1 MKDLILHLGLQKT
14 GSTSIQETLLYNPEV
29 LARAGYEYA
38 KIDWP
43 DLQRNS
49 NHSFPFIVAF
59 SDGWQD
65 NGEIVRRGWTAEGL
79 KPHFQAAIARALDR
93 PANLIFSG
101 EDITDIGAAGLA
113 AFAALAASQGFSIR
127 PFMLV
132 RSPLEFITSMTQTRI
147 RHGHGQHVF
156 AGAKSRRIE
165 PCLRLWPDLTCLP
178 FAEAARHADGPI
190 GLFLDQ
196 FGLPPAGAFNLIR
209 QNESLSDHATR
220 LIGHVNAVIPLFRA
234 GGVNPA
240 RTYLDT
246 EPLARIPGPKFALTR
261 SEFLEV
267 RSLVQSENE
276 SLSRLLGP
284 EFCDTTLRFNPQ
296 PAPWSEAAIQA
307 LAEAMA
313 PLGADLQAA
322 IRSFFAEGDRVGP
335 EERRL
340 AAAILG

>member
-38 KIDWP
+38 RVDWP
-43 DLQRNS
+43 DLKRNS

-65 NGEIVRRGWTAEGL
+65 NAEIRRRGWTAEGL

-101 EDITDIGAAGLA
+101 EDITEIGGAGLSAFAGLA
-113 AFAALAASQGFSIR
+113 AARGFAIR

-147 RHGHGQHVF
+147 RHGAAYQVF
-156 AGAKSRRIE
+156 AVGRSRRIE
-165 PCLRLWPDLTCLP
+165 PCLRLWPGMACLP
-178 FAEAARHADGPI
+178 FAEAARHPQGPI
-190 GLFLDQ
+190 GLFLDHC
-196 FGLPPAGAFNLIR
+196 GLPQASAFNLIR
-209 QNESLSDHATR
+209 QNESLSEFATR
-220 LIGHVNAVIPLFRA
+220 IIGHVNAAVPLFKS

-240 RTYLDT
+240 RAYLDT
-246 EPLARIPGPKFALTR
+246 EPLARIPGPKFRLTR

-267 RSLVQSENE
+267 RGLVQSENE
-276 SLSRLLGP
+276 RLAGLLGP
-284 EFCDTTLRFNPQ
+284 DFCDRIPSFNERPT
-296 PAPWSEAAIQA
+296 PWTEAAISA
-307 LAEAMA
+307 LAGAMA
-313 PLGADLQAA
+313 GLSPQLQAVVRDYFRQA
-322 IRSFFAEGDRVGP
+322 GRVGP
-335 EERRL
+335 DERAL
-340 AAAILG
+340 AAALLG